1 MREPV
6 DIPAN
11 KDTAIPDAFQSGESH
26 DHCAPS
32 FIDRTSPFLYYEE
45 VLETQSGSND
55 WQTIADYKTSQFTF
69 SSPGQVDGKFGD
81 QSQVQHYHHTPFN
94 LRQPGASYSSA
105 GQRRPSDAISIM
117 HRESAV
123 RCANSPGPPY
133 QSQGYH
139 NGAPFR
145 LQSDINTAS
154 YSQVDNL
161 GYDARLAMSRPMD
174 RGRNMSVPLGSPQS
188 PSASRRPDARPSWVD
203 NYSIGGTL

>member
-1 MREPV
+1 
-6 DIPAN
+6 
-11 KDTAIPDAFQSGESH
+11 
-26 DHCAPS
+26 
-32 FIDRTSPFLYYEE
+32 
-45 VLETQSGSND
+45 
-55 WQTIADYKTSQFTF
+55 
-69 SSPGQVDGKFGD
+69 
-81 QSQVQHYHHTPFN
+81 
-94 LRQPGASYSSA
+94 
-105 GQRRPSDAISIM
+105 M

-123 RCANSPGPPY
+123 RCANSPSPPY

-188 PSASRRPDARPSWVD
+188 PSASRRPDAHPSWVD
-203 NYSIGGTL
+203 NYSIGRDIMN